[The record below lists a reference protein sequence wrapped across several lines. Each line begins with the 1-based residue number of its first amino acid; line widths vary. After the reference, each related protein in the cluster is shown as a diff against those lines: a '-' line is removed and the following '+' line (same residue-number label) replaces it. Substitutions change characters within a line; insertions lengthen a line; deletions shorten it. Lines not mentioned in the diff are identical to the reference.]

1 MIGKLRRKFV
11 AFAMLSIML
20 VTLLIFG
27 VITIDMKIRQDSS
40 LDAVLNYI
48 SENGGTMPEY
58 NDMHNNSYI
67 TPETRFS
74 TRYFVILLDE
84 NNAPVDKNMEHVA
97 SIDEK
102 SAIDAAVKVVE
113 SGGKRGYYGLYRYLI
128 TVHGDHKTAIF
139 LDARTQI
146 NSFDVFI
153 NKAIIIIAL
162 GLLIT
167 LVVAS
172 ILSKKATGPVI
183 ESIEKQKQFITNA
196 GHDLKTPVAVIL
208 ADTEVLE
215 FQLGEDDE
223 WVKSIKN
230 QAKRLDTLIKSLLN
244 LAKVDENNKKR
255 PELVQFDLATV
266 VQEEIDGI
274 KVLAKDKQI
283 VYNKPDKEYLITRD
297 KTGISQVITILL
309 DNAIKYAPVGTEIKV
324 TVGKYGKNNV
334 KLQISNKYEGKKI
347 DSNKLFDR
355 FYRADKSRNTRREGY
370 GIGLSMAKSIVEA
383 NRGRINCNIDNNDYI
398 NFIVIL

>member
-20 VTLLIFG
+20 VTLFIFG
-27 VITIDMKIRQDSS
+27 VITIDMKIRQDTN
-40 LDAVLNYI
+40 LDMVLNYI
-48 SENGGTMPEY
+48 AENGGIMPEY
-58 NDMHNNSYI
+58 DVGRKNSFI
-67 TPETRFS
+67 TPETRYS
-74 TRYFVILLDE
+74 TRYFVVRLND
-84 NNAPVDKNMEHVA
+84 NNVVFDKNLENIA
-97 SIDEK
+97 SIDENA
-102 SAIDAAVKVVE
+102 AIDMATKVAE
-113 SGGKRGYYGLYRYLI
+113 SGSARGYYGSFRY
-128 TVHGDHKTAIF
+128 VVNQSSQHKTIIF
-139 LDARTQI
+139 LDAHTQI
-146 NSFDVFI
+146 NNFNVYM
-153 NKAIIIIAL
+153 NKAIIIITL
-162 GLLIT
+162 GLLVT
-167 LVVAS
+167 LIVAS

-244 LAKVDENNKKR
+244 LAKVDENNKKK
-255 PELVQFDLATV
+255 PELTEFDVGQV
-266 VQEEIDGI
+266 VQEEIDSI
-274 KVLAKDKQI
+274 KVLAKNKEI
-283 VYNKPDKEYLITRD
+283 VYNKPDKEFKIIRD
-297 KTGISQVITILL
+297 KIGISQVVTILL
-309 DNAIKYAPVGTEIKV
+309 DNAIKYAPEGTNISVAVSKF
-324 TVGKYGKNNV
+324 GKNNV
-334 KLQISNKYEGKKI
+334 KIQISNKYEGKKI
-347 DSNKLFDR
+347 DPNKLFDR

-383 NRGRINCNIDNNDYI
+383 NKGRINCNIDSNDNI